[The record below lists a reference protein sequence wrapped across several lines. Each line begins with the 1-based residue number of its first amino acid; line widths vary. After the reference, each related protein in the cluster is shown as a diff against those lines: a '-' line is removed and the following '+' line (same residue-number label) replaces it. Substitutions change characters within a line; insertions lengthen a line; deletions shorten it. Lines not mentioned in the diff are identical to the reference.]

1 MKAISPSGHAPEG
14 DARSGGATWQIR
26 DSLRTDRPWRDG
38 IFWLLQ
44 VGVIGLFAGRFGI
57 EQAVTGSSVPG
68 GPDFT
73 TIALFIWP
81 VLYAAVAFGP
91 TGGSFTT
98 ALVAVLSFSRLVAF
112 ANASNAEG
120 IWSESTQLVIL
131 SVIALVVGRRVA
143 AERVAR
149 LQADEARR
157 EHLAA
162 EARYRGLFTT
172 NSSPVLVVD
181 GSGVII
187 EANPAALTLFGDNKS
202 ARSGANLA
210 SLLGPDVSKRLL
222 ELPRRADQLSDVG
235 QLRAD
240 EGGDPSPVT
249 VPALDASDDEPVKSI
264 VVRVSVKG
272 TPMLYRTDATWLTY
286 AAGQQLVQL
295 VLHDVTIETLR
306 QEWMEAYAAR
316 VLNAQEEE
324 RRHIA
329 QELHDGPLQALVYLC
344 RRIDEVGS
352 RAATGVHTE
361 KRNGTAGGKADVAAE
376 LDGLR
381 HLAES
386 LIAEVRGISRGLR
399 PSVLDD
405 LGLVA
410 ATRRLLDDLEQRTG
424 IDTTL
429 GITGNE
435 RRLPTPIELALFRVA
450 QEAISN
456 AELHAGPGR
465 LAVGMSFEPNG
476 VRLLVS
482 DDGDG
487 FELHD
492 GAASGSRGSLGLVG
506 MRERLHLVGGRV
518 EVHSIPG
525 RGTTVDAWA
534 STRSGD

>member
-1 MKAISPSGHAPEG
+1 
-14 DARSGGATWQIR
+14 
-26 DSLRTDRPWRDG
+26 L
-38 IFWLLQ
+38 
-44 VGVIGLFAGRFGI
+44 
-57 EQAVTGSSVPG
+57 SV
-68 GPDFT
+68 
-73 TIALFIWP
+73 
-81 VLYAAVAFGP
+81 
-91 TGGSFTT
+91 
-98 ALVAVLSFSRLVAF
+98 SRLVAF
-112 ANASNAEG
+112 ANSSNTAG

-131 SVIALVVGRRVA
+131 CAIALVVGRRVA
-143 AERVAR
+143 SERASR
-149 LQADEARR
+149 IQADEARR

-172 NSSPVLVVD
+172 NSAPILIVD
-181 GSGVII
+181 GSGTIV
-187 EANPAALTLFGDNKS
+187 EANPAALSLFG
-202 ARSGANLA
+202 AQGEQSGKKLA
-210 SLLGPDVSKRLL
+210 DLLGRDVARRLL
-222 ELPRRADQLSDVG
+222 ELPRRAGHPSDDTG
-235 QLRAD
+235 SSERGDHTCAD
-240 EGGDPSPVT
+240 DDPFDSESTDGETSGSPVSA
-249 VPALDASDDEPVKSI
+249 PDDASDDGPIRSV
-264 VVRVSVKG
+264 VVRVSVGG

-286 AAGQQLVQL
+286 AARNQLVQL

-344 RRIDEVGS
+344 RRIDEVGG
-352 RAATGVHTE
+352 RATGEENARTL
-361 KRNGTAGGKADVAAE
+361 NGSAGSRTDMGAE
-376 LDGLR
+376 IEELR

-386 LIAEVRGISRGLR
+386 LIGEIRGISRGLR

-465 LAVGMSFEPNG
+465 VAVGMSFEPNG

-482 DDGDG
+482 DDGNG
-487 FELHD
+487 FEHHD
-492 GAASGSRGSLGLVG
+492 GAASSGRGSLGLVG

-518 EVHSIPG
+518 EVHSSPG

-534 STRSGD
+534 STRDN

>member
-1 MKAISPSGHAPEG
+1 M
-14 DARSGGATWQIR
+14 
-26 DSLRTDRPWRDG
+26 
-38 IFWLLQ
+38 
-44 VGVIGLFAGRFGI
+44 
-57 EQAVTGSSVPG
+57 
-68 GPDFT
+68 
-73 TIALFIWP
+73 
-81 VLYAAVAFGP
+81 
-91 TGGSFTT
+91 
-98 ALVAVLSFSRLVAF
+98 
-112 ANASNAEG
+112 
-120 IWSESTQLVIL
+120 IL
-131 SVIALVVGRRVA
+131 CAIALVVGRRVA
-143 AERVAR
+143 SERAAR
-149 LQADEARR
+149 IQADEARR

-172 NSSPVLVVD
+172 NSAPILIVD
-181 GSGVII
+181 GSGTIV
-187 EANPAALTLFGDNKS
+187 EANPAALSLFGGQGEQ
-202 ARSGANLA
+202 SGKKLA
-210 SLLGPDVSKRLL
+210 DLLGRDVARRLL
-222 ELPRRADQLSDVG
+222 ELPRRAAHPSDDIGSNDGADHARAGDDRDDNGSTDGETSGSPLS
-235 QLRAD
+235 
-240 EGGDPSPVT
+240 
-249 VPALDASDDEPVKSI
+249 ALEDDASDDGRVRSV
-264 VVRVSVKG
+264 VVRVSVAG

-344 RRIDEVGS
+344 RRIDEIGS
-352 RAATGVHTE
+352 RAAGEENARPV
-361 KRNGTAGGKADVAAE
+361 NGSAGARRDVAAE
-376 LDGLR
+376 LEELR

-386 LIAEVRGISRGLR
+386 LIGEIRGISRGLR

-465 LAVGMSFEPNG
+465 VAVGMSFEPNG

-487 FELHD
+487 FEQHD
-492 GAASGSRGSLGLVG
+492 GTASAGRGSLGLVG

-518 EVHSIPG
+518 EVHSSPG

-534 STRSGD
+534 STRDN